1 MRTTEQTSNYQH
13 LDMMT
18 TAELLQAMNTEDM
31 TVPMAVGRAIPQI
44 ERLVEGIVAR
54 MKRGGRVFYIG
65 AGTSGRLGVVDA
77 SEIPPTY
84 GMPASLVVGIIAGG
98 DSAIRRAIEGAEDD
112 AEQGWKDLEAFNVT
126 EKDTLVGVA
135 ASGTTPYV
143 IGAIKEARKRGL
155 LTACITSNPGSPVTE
170 VAEIPIT
177 PVVGPEFVTGS
188 SRMKS
193 GTSQKLICNMIT
205 TSIMIGL
212 GRVRGNKMVNMQLS
226 NQKWVDRGTRMLVEE
241 LGLPYDEAKQLLLI
255 HGEVQRA
262 INAYREAKR

>member
-1 MRTTEQTSNYQH
+1 
-13 LDMMT
+13 
-18 TAELLQAMNTEDM
+18 
-31 TVPMAVGRAIPQI
+31 
-44 ERLVEGIVAR
+44 
-54 MKRGGRVFYIG
+54 
-65 AGTSGRLGVVDA
+65 
-77 SEIPPTY
+77 
-84 GMPASLVVGIIAGG
+84 MPASLVVGIIAGG
-98 DSAIRRAIEGAEDD
+98 DQAIRRAIEGAEDD
-112 AEQGWKDLEAFNVT
+112 GEQGWKDLEAFNVT

-226 NQKWVDRGTRMLVEE
+226 NQKLVDRGTRMLVEE

-262 INAYREAKR
+262 VEAYRAAHK

>member
-1 MRTTEQTSNYQH
+1 MEKTYLTVVCGTPKEKQAYLTHYLKKNEKTNTVMVVPQTTEGAKK
-13 LDMMT
+13 
-18 TAELLQAMNTEDM
+18 AELSYRVLESKNGVSLLSVDLITGRSHQIR
-31 TVPMAVGRAIPQI
+31 VQMAT
-44 ERLVEGIVAR
+44 
-54 MKRGGRVFYIG
+54 IG
-65 AGTSGRLGVVDA
+65 TPLYADVK
-77 SEIPPTY
+77 Y
-84 GMPASLVVGIIAGG
+84 GG
-98 DSAIRRAIEGAEDD
+98 DKAIRNAVEGAEDD
-112 AEQGWKDLEAFNVT
+112 AVQGWKDLEAYNVT

-143 IGAIKEARKRGL
+143 IGAITEARKRGL
-155 LTACITSNPGSPVTE
+155 LTACITSNPGAPVTE

-212 GRVRGNKMVNMQLS
+212 GRVKGNKMVNMQLS
-226 NQKWVDRGTRMLVEE
+226 NKKLVDRGTRMLVEE
-241 LGLPYDEAKQLLLI
+241 LGLPYEEAKSLLLI

-262 INAYREAKR
+262 MEAYRNSQK